1 MNNQANPYDTYLNN
15 IINEHT
21 KEYIELF
28 LDKRVSEVKQLDSV
42 TKKNIE
48 LRADHIFEI
57 TLRKRKYI
65 LHIESQ
71 LEDNKNIINRQLI
84 YYSHINDIRNKNAYP
99 LISYMFIFFPSKSF
113 KRNSI
118 NINYHQEGSKKQTRK
133 DTIHIEDITNKVKP
147 DELLKYPDFI
157 PLIPAIENK
166 KTDNTRTQLYKKVL
180 DIIESIKDYHKK
192 SFLRRNLAVFFKKRY
207 KNIDL
212 LKELTKAM
220 DMKEFIKEFNLED
233 IAEEGKKEGIKEGK
247 KEGIKERNKEIAKN
261 LKKKKYNIKEIK
273 EITGLTEE
281 EIKKL

>member
-1 MNNQANPYDTYLNN
+1 MANQNNPYDTYLNN

-28 LDKRVSEVKQLDSV
+28 LNKNVTQVKQLDSV

-71 LEDNKNIINRQLI
+71 LEDNKNIMNRQLI
-84 YYSHINDIRNKNAYP
+84 YYSHINDMRNTKAYP
-99 LISYMFIFFPSKSF
+99 LISYMFIYFPSKSF
-113 KRNSI
+113 KENSI
-118 NINYHQEGSKKQTRK
+118 NINYHQEGNKKQIRK
-133 DTIHIEDITNKVKP
+133 DTIHIKKMFKRIRP
-147 DELLKYPDFI
+147 AELLKYPDFI
-157 PLIPAIENK
+157 PLIPAIEDK
-166 KTDNTRTQLYKKVL
+166 RTDNTRTQLYKKVL
-180 DIIESIKDYHKK
+180 NIIESIKDFHKK

-207 KNIDL
+207 KNLDL

-233 IAEEGKKEGIKEGK
+233 IAEEGKKEGIKEGI
-247 KEGIKERNKEIAKN
+247 KEGKKEIAKN
-261 LKKKKYNIKEIK
+261 MKKEKISIKTIAK
-273 EITGLTEE
+273 VTGLTED
-281 EIKKL
+281 EIKNL